1 MKKLN
6 KIYAVLFLAMGLV
19 SCSDFLDENNQNG
32 RYDDEIVWADP
43 KLAEGVLIKA
53 YNMLPNDYTEKYD
66 YGTDDMVTNLV
77 TDNTVTMATGGWTS
91 RNTPFGNE
99 YKNAFQ
105 AILHVND
112 FLENMEQVDFAP
124 LSDEEV
130 KQQYQKR
137 LRAEAYALRAWW
149 EAKLL
154 TIYGGEDKDGNL
166 LGFPIV
172 TKVLR
177 DVDAAE
183 LPRDT
188 YADCVKQILDD
199 CDKALVENELPLKW
213 EGKDR
218 VTGETNIN
226 RINGLTVMALK
237 ARVLLTAASPAFA
250 KSGYTMQQAAE
261 AAADVMNNNEGLTK
275 LTDKRGLSFYNLG
288 TKNTDK
294 QYLNTCQEVLWYSSI
309 GASSNREA
317 RMFPPSL
324 LGKGEINPSQN
335 LVDCFPDANGY
346 PIDDPSTVYKSDD
359 PYANRD
365 PRLDLYIYHNGSK
378 VAGANNVTLNME
390 TGDDKIGAKTT
401 STRTGYYM
409 KKLLDEAVSLKVG
422 KVITTPHYHVRMRYT
437 EVLLNFAEAAN
448 AAGGPDVDIKGFTAR
463 QVINAL
469 RKRAGIKKDS
479 YVNSLD
485 PDGLAELIKNER
497 RIELC
502 FEGFRFWDLRR
513 WNDVKGMNVP
523 VDGYDAVTMSV
534 ISPVEVRKY
543 EDYMIYAPIPYTEIQ
558 KYGLIQNKGW
568 E

>member
-1 MKKLN
+1 MKKIN

-32 RYDDEIVWADP
+32 RYDDEIVWANP
-43 KLAEGVLIKA
+43 KLAEGVLLKA

-66 YGTDDMVTNLV
+66 YGTDDMATNLV

-112 FLENMEQVDFAP
+112 FLENMEKVDFAP
-124 LSDEEV
+124 LSDETV
-130 KQQYQKR
+130 KQQYQDR
-137 LRAEAYALRAWW
+137 LRGEAYALRAWW
-149 EAKLL
+149 QAKLL
-154 TIYGGEDKDGNL
+154 TIYGGEDNEGNL
-166 LGFPIV
+166 WGFPIV
-172 TKVLR
+172 TSTIQEVE
-177 DVDAAE
+177 AAK
-183 LPRDT
+183 LPRDS
-188 YADCVKQILDD
+188 YADCVKQILAD
-199 CDKALVENELPLKW
+199 CDEALKTLPLKW
-213 EGKDR
+213 EGDDR
-218 VTGETNIN
+218 VIGSTNIN
-226 RINGLTVMALK
+226 RMNGLSVMALK
-237 ARVLLTAASPAFA
+237 ARVLLTAASKAFA
-250 KSGYTMQQAAE
+250 KSGYTMEQAAE
-261 AAADVMNNNEGLTK
+261 AAAAVMNANGKLDNLADTRGLT
-275 LTDKRGLSFYNLG
+275 FYNLG
-288 TKNTDK
+288 TKDTDK
-294 QYLNTCQEVLWYSSI
+294 EYLNTCKEVLWYSSI
-309 GASSNREA
+309 GNSSNRES

-324 LGKGEINPSQN
+324 FGKGEINPSQN
-335 LVDCFPDANGY
+335 LVNSFPDKNGY
-346 PIDDPSTVYKSDD
+346 PITDPSTVYNPAD

-422 KVITTPHYHVRMRYT
+422 SVITTPHYHVRMRYT

-448 AAGGPDVDIKGFTAR
+448 AAVGPTGEIGGFTAR

-469 RKRAGIKKDS
+469 RKRAGITNEA

-485 PDGLAELIKNER
+485 QTGLSELIKNER

-513 WNDVKGMNVP
+513 WMDLSRMNESVK
-523 VDGYDAVTMSV
+523 GYDASTMREIPS
-534 ISPVEVRKY
+534 VEVRKY
-543 EDYMIYAPIPYTEIQ
+543 EDYMIYAPIPYSETQ
-558 KYGLIQNKGW
+558 KYDLIQNKGW

>member
-32 RYDDEIVWADP
+32 RYDDEIVWANP
-43 KLAEGVLIKA
+43 KLAEGVLLKA
-53 YNMLPNDYTEKYD
+53 YSLLPNDYTEKYD
-66 YGTDDMVTNLV
+66 YGTDDMATNLV

-105 AILHVND
+105 AILYVND
-112 FLENMEQVDFAP
+112 FLENMERVDFAP

-130 KQQYQKR
+130 KQKYQKR

-177 DVDAAE
+177 DVDAAK

-213 EGKDR
+213 VGDDR
-218 VTGETNIN
+218 VMGATNIN
-226 RINGLTVMALK
+226 RINGLSVMALK
-237 ARVLLTAASPAFA
+237 ARVLLTAASQAFA
-250 KSGYTMQQAAE
+250 KSGYTMKQAAE
-261 AAADVMNNNEGLTK
+261 AAAAVMNANEK
-275 LTDKRGLSFYNLG
+275 LDNLADKRGLTFYNLG
-288 TKNTDK
+288 TKDADK
-294 QYLNTCQEVLWYSSI
+294 EYLNTCHEVLWYSSI
-309 GASSNREA
+309 GNSSNRES

-324 LGKGEINPSQN
+324 FGKGEINPSQN
-335 LVDCFPDANGY
+335 LVNSFPDINGY
-346 PIDDPSTVYKSDD
+346 PITDPSTVYNPDD
-359 PYANRD
+359 PYTNRD
-365 PRLDLYIYHNGSK
+365 PRLDMYIYHDGSM
-378 VAGANNVTLNME
+378 VGGANGKTLSMKA
-390 TGDDKIGAKTT
+390 GDDKIGAKTT

-409 KKLLDEAVSLKVG
+409 RKLLDEAVSLKVG
-422 KVITTPHYHVRMRYT
+422 NVITTPHYYVRMRYT

-448 AAGGPDVDIKGFTAR
+448 AAVGPDVEIQGFTAR

-469 RKRAGIKKDS
+469 RRRAEFKED

-485 PDGLAELIKNER
+485 QTGLAELIKNER

-513 WNDVKGMNVP
+513 WNDVEGMNVP
-523 VDGYDAVTMSV
+523 VKGYDAVTMSE
-534 ISPVEVRKY
+534 IPSVEVRKY
-543 EDYMIYAPIPYTEIQ
+543 EDYMIYAPIPYTETQ